1 MVWYKKQISKLAYQ
15 ERNKE
20 ENGIQ
25 VCIEE
30 EEKASMLHIKFR
42 IPLHLHG
49 PSAWSFYLSLFKISL
64 FFYSSKIQY
73 TYPKKSVS
81 VHDVC
86 EATF

>member
-30 EEKASMLHIKFR
+30 EK
-42 IPLHLHG
+42 
-49 PSAWSFYLSLFKISL
+49 
-64 FFYSSKIQY
+64 SK
-73 TYPKKSVS
+73 YPG
-81 VHDVC
+81 
-86 EATF
+86 